1 MLSYQAYWHVVAPIR
16 CSGKGNGVITASL
29 QIFGHQNLTLL
40 VHNTVLGNKALWG
53 LGMRVWEWEF
63 GNEALWNLGM
73 RVWERGS
80 VESGNESL
88 GMRLKWSGYE
98 SLGMRVWVWES
109 GNKAQVGSGYESL
122 GTRLRGVWYESLGTR
137 LLMVWVM
144 YSEIVCHFN
153 WEEHQIKHCLFKLTT
168 NLLSPYTENR
178 QVLLGLPV
186 QVSQNIHTTHTQC
199 HWHTV
204 QSMYHASGSTV
215 RFDRLYRHAHVCK
228 IHVSKSTSVL
238 QA

>member
-1 MLSYQAYWHVVAPIR
+1 
-16 CSGKGNGVITASL
+16 
-29 QIFGHQNLTLL
+29 
-40 VHNTVLGNKALWG
+40 
-53 LGMRVWEWEF
+53 
-63 GNEALWNLGM
+63 M

-88 GMRLKWSGYE
+88 GMRVWEQGSVGSGNESLCMRLKWSGYE
-98 SLGMRVWVWES
+98 SLGTRLHGVWKWE
-109 GNKAQVGSGYESL
+109 SGYESL
-122 GTRLRGVWYESLGTR
+122 GTRLRGVWEWESGYEAQVVCT
-137 LLMVWVM
+137 
-144 YSEIVCHFN
+144 VCHLI
-153 WEEHQIKHCLFKLTT
+153 WEIKHCPFILTT
-168 NLLSPYTENR
+168 NLLSPYTENS

-204 QSMYHASGSTV
+204 QSMYHASGSTRMSLSNLTISHHPGGWEMV